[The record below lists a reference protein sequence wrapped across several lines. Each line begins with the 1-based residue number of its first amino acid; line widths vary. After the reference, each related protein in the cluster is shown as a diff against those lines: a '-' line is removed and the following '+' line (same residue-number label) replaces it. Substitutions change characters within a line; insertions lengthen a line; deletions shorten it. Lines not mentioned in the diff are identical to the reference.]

1 MDTGKALM
9 CAHCKRS
16 DTTTYLLDY
25 GTMKGSEGK
34 QEQRGKAVIFFSA
47 PLVRRLATDQIRLP
61 PTYVGVRRVRPSSR
75 LVHKAMQSSAVV
87 IPSKTPVVFKIVD
100 ATTGQE
106 RRMTSKE
113 KKILKFQRT
122 QEQKEQKA
130 ALKLS
135 SANSTPIEESD
146 SSKAGAV
153 EDNLVKEEGRYM
165 QLEVDASVL
174 EQELADLRG
183 ERDGVPPVVLSQ
195 SMAAQAFQQGIITK
209 DANHSA
215 AVSDEMQTQQI
226 QDVVVDDVLGGQWA
240 EALKKSMVP
249 AEATRQ
255 REEMRPMPYQLV
267 PETWVRMRPTLGES
281 PSVAEVVAKAASPP
295 VPADEKA
302 WSYCQ
307 IRPTT
312 RLDADLAA
320 VVQLL
325 HRGTNLHLSCGAKFG
340 CDFLLYDGSRNERH
354 AFAGLRVLHCEHNSS
369 NNDATSSDLPLPTAY
384 DMAGYVRCLNTAG
397 KLSLLATVVTDDTTN
412 TRRVALVDL
421 ALEKI
426 LQTSSRRS
434 NKKTI
439 ADRKRTLAKT

>member
-1 MDTGKALM
+1 ME
-9 CAHCKRS
+9 
-16 DTTTYLLDY
+16 
-25 GTMKGSEGK
+25 GSERK
-34 QEQRGKAVIFFSA
+34 QQRGKAVICFSA
-47 PLVRRLATDQIRLP
+47 PLVRRLATDQVRLP

-75 LVHKAMQSSAVV
+75 LVHKAMQSSAL
-87 IPSKTPVVFKIVD
+87 IPSKTSVVFKVVD
-100 ATTGQE
+100 QETGEE

-113 KKILKFQRT
+113 KKTLKFQRI

-135 SANSTPIEESD
+135 ASTPVEEEP
-146 SSKAGAV
+146 SKVGAV
-153 EDNLVKEEGRYM
+153 EDSVKEEGRYV
-165 QLEVDASVL
+165 QLEVDASIL

-183 ERDGVPPVVLSQ
+183 ERNGVPPVVLSQ
-195 SMAAQAFQQGIITK
+195 SMAEQAFQQGIITK
-209 DANHSA
+209 DADASA
-215 AVSDEMQTQQI
+215 AVCDENRMQSTP
-226 QDVVVDDVLGGQWA
+226 DVVIDDVLGGQWA

-267 PETWVRMRPTLGES
+267 PETWSRMRPTLGDS
-281 PSVAEVVAKAASPP
+281 PSAVEAEAETFSPP
-295 VPADEKA
+295 APADEKA
-302 WSYCQ
+302 WSFCQ

-312 RLDADLAA
+312 PLDADLAA

-439 ADRKRTLAKT
+439 ADRKRTLAKTF

>member
-1 MDTGKALM
+1 ME
-9 CAHCKRS
+9 
-16 DTTTYLLDY
+16 
-25 GTMKGSEGK
+25 GSEGK
-34 QEQRGKAVIFFSA
+34 SQRGKAVIFFSA
-47 PLVRRLATDQIRLP
+47 PLVRRLATDQVRLP

-75 LVHKAMQSSAVV
+75 LVRKALQSSSV
-87 IPSKTPVVFKIVD
+87 IPSKTPVVFKVVD
-100 ATTGQE
+100 PKTGEE

-113 KKILKFQRT
+113 KKTLKFKRI

-130 ALKLS
+130 ALKLT
-135 SANSTPIEESD
+135 ATPVEAEV
-146 SSKAGAV
+146 AV
-153 EDNLVKEEGRYM
+153 EDSVEDEGRYL
-165 QLEVDASVL
+165 QLEVNSSAM

-195 SMAAQAFQQGIITK
+195 AMAEQAFQQGIITK
-209 DANHSA
+209 DAST
-215 AVSDEMQTQQI
+215 AVSDEKQQT

-240 EALKKSMVP
+240 AALKESMLP

-267 PETWVRMRPTLGES
+267 PETWVRMRPTLGEL
-281 PSVAEVVAKAASPP
+281 PSAREAEAEAASPP

-302 WSYCQ
+302 WSFCQ
-307 IRPTT
+307 IRPTKP
-312 RLDADLAA
+312 LDADLAA

-340 CDFLLYDGSRNERH
+340 CDFLIYDGSRNERH
-354 AFAGLRVLHCEHNSS
+354 AFAGLRVLHCD
-369 NNDATSSDLPLPTAY
+369 NNDATGLPLPTAY
-384 DMAGYVRCLNTAG
+384 DLAGYVRCLNTAG
-397 KLSLLATVVTDDTTN
+397 KLSLLATVVKDDKTN

-426 LQTSSRRS
+426 VQTSTRRS
-434 NKKTI
+434 RKKTI